1 VKNLPIM
8 TLTQRNIAIAIS
20 LLLVGAIIYYFRN
33 IVTYVLI
40 AWVISTLGQ
49 PIMRVLKQLRLGKMR
64 IPIPIAAAL
73 TLLFFAII
81 ITGLMTF
88 FVPMVVQ
95 QAQSLSQIDLNTVAT
110 SLEKPLSDLTQ
121 RGHRYGLIP
130 KNETALSVIQH
141 EATSFIKS
149 SSTNHVFSSVVS
161 TVGDLFVGLFAVI
174 FISFFF
180 LKENTMFLEFLS
192 GIAPKE
198 FEKNVR
204 EAVNDTTFMLSRYFS
219 GILLQMT
226 FVTIFLTVGMLIL
239 GVDNAILIAVF
250 AALINIVP
258 YLGPWMGCLFAFSVA
273 ISSNLHLDFYDQTIP
288 LLFKIAFVFGL
299 MQFFNDWIVQ
309 PLIFSNRVLAHPLEI
324 FIVTLIGAK
333 VGGIFGMVLAI
344 PGYTVLRVIA
354 REFFQ
359 QYRFVQ
365 KITKG
370 LDDSGIV

>member
-1 VKNLPIM
+1 M
-8 TLTQRNIAIAIS
+8 TLLQRNIAIALS
-20 LLLVGAIIYYFRN
+20 LLLVGAIIYYFRS

-49 PIMRVLKQLRLGKMR
+49 PIMRVLKRVRLGKMH
-64 IPIPIAAAL
+64 IPVSIAAAL
-73 TLLFFAII
+73 TLLFFTII
-81 ITGLMTF
+81 IGGLITF
-88 FVPMVVQ
+88 FAPLVIQ

-110 SLEKPLSDLTQ
+110 SLEKPLKDLTE
-121 RGHRYGLIP
+121 RGHRYGFIP
-130 KNETALSVIQH
+130 AKESALSVVEH
-141 EATSFIKS
+141 EITGFVKQF
-149 SSTNHVFSSVVS
+149 STNQVFSSVVS
-161 TVGDLFVGLFAVI
+161 TAGDLFVGGFAVL

-180 LKENTMFLEFLS
+180 MKENTMFLEFLS

-226 FVTIFLTVGMLIL
+226 FVTIFLTIGLLIL
-239 GVDNAILIAVF
+239 GVSNAILIAIF

-273 ISSNLHLDFYDQTIP
+273 ISSNLNLDFYNQTVP
-288 LLFKIAFVFGL
+288 LLFKIGFMFGL
-299 MQFFNDWIVQ
+299 MQLLNDWIVQ

-333 VGGIFGMVLAI
+333 MGGIFGMILAI

-370 LDDSGIV
+370 LNESGIV

>member
-1 VKNLPIM
+1 M

-49 PIMRVLKQLRLGKMR
+49 PVMRILKRMRVGKVH
-64 IPIPIAAAL
+64 IPNGIAAAL
-73 TLLFFAII
+73 TLLFFTVIISGI
-81 ITGLMTF
+81 ITF
-88 FVPMVVQ
+88 FAPLIVQ
-95 QAQSLSQIDLNTVAT
+95 QAQSLAQIDLKTVAT
-110 SLEKPLSDLTQ
+110 SLEKPLSDLTE

-130 KNETALSVIQH
+130 KRETALDVIQH
-141 EATSFIKS
+141 EVTSLIKPT
-149 SSTNHVFSSVVS
+149 STNAVFSSLVS
-161 TVGDLFVGLFAVI
+161 TVGDVFVGGFAVL

-180 LKENTMFLEFLS
+180 MKENTMFLEFLS

-226 FVTIFLTVGMLIL
+226 FVTFFLSIGMFIL
-239 GVDNAILIAVF
+239 GVNNAILIAVF

-258 YLGPWMGCLFAFSVA
+258 YLGPWIGCLFAFSVA
-273 ISSNLHLDFYDQTIP
+273 ISSNLNLDFYNQTIP
-288 LLFKIAFVFGL
+288 LLFKIAFIFGL
-299 MQFFNDWIVQ
+299 MQFLNDWIVQ

-344 PGYTVLRVIA
+344 PGYTVLRVLA